1 MRMTDLNQQEAFEI
15 EKIKQDP
22 KVKRELEETSPSLK
36 EQASL
41 KASKKIKPVYYLLG
55 GIFFISAFLFLL
67 LRRGIFPITEAYVP
81 LLQRIAS
88 AIMILVVILFLSR
101 LAKSLIEKRVENT
114 SVRYNINRVNHLI
127 AAILIFF
134 TIVSLLFANW
144 YAAMLSFG
152 IISLILG
159 LALQNPLASFFAW
172 IYILLRKPY
181 EVGDRIRIANA
192 TGDVIDV
199 GYFDTTLWEF
209 NGEYLSG
216 DHPSGRIIRFSNS
229 KVFNEYIYNY
239 SWPLFPYIWNE
250 VRFFVSYESDFEFIK
265 ETTLTI
271 VVDDIGDQM
280 LRRVE
285 RYRKILK
292 ETAIDELE
300 VNEIPS
306 VTFKGHENTWIEV
319 IVRFIVE
326 PKQSGRVKRE
336 IFEKIIA
343 KLKDS
348 PEQVIFPN
356 TNSNSQI

>member
-1 MRMTDLNQQEAFEI
+1 MINFDEDEASEI
-15 EKIKQDP
+15 EKIKLSP
-22 KVKRELEETSPSLK
+22 KVKRELEETSVIRDTGS
-36 EQASL
+36 
-41 KASKKIKPVYYLLG
+41 SKKAVGPVYLILG
-55 GIFFISAFLFLL
+55 SFFLIAALIFIL
-67 LRRGIFPITEAYVP
+67 LRRGVIPIDQSHIP
-81 LLQRIAS
+81 LLLRICS
-88 AIMILVVILFLSR
+88 AIMVAAVILCFNR
-101 LAKSLIEKRVENT
+101 IAKSVIEKRIATT
-114 SVRYNINRVNHLI
+114 SIKYNINQVNQLI
-127 AAILIFF
+127 TGILIFF
-134 TIVSLLFANW
+134 TLISLLFANW

-159 LALQNPLASFFAW
+159 LALQNPLSSFFAW

-181 EVGDRIRIANA
+181 EVGDRIKISDA

-209 NGEYLSG
+209 NGDYLSG

-229 KVFNEYIYNY
+229 RVFNEYIYNY

-250 VRFFVSYESDFEFIK
+250 VRFFVSYESNFDFVK
-265 ETTLTI
+265 ETSIKI
-271 VVDDIGDQM
+271 VTDDIGDQM
-280 LRRVE
+280 LRRVD

-319 IVRFIVE
+319 VVRYIVE

-336 IFEKIIA
+336 IFEKIIS
-343 KLKDS
+343 KLKES
-348 PEQVIFPN
+348 PELVMFPR
-356 TNSNSQI
+356 TNNR